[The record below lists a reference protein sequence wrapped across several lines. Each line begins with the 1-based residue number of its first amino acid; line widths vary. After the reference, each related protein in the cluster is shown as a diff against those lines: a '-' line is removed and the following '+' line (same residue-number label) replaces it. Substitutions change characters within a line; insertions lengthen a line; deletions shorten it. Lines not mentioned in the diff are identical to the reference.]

1 MLDILE
7 GGLHYGVKETLK
19 ELSFV
24 KNLSPLTEAF
34 SLLFMANMMIPT
46 SQQ

>member
-24 KNLSPLTEAF
+24 KNLSPLEELKRGIFTF
-34 SLLFMANMMIPT
+34 VYG
-46 SQQ
+46 